1 MDLTPAKP
9 DFFSACFQ
17 LSGLTMRVSF
27 VAAALLLGL
36 ASAALAQSAPS
47 ASAIACDTKKL
58 GAKDLADCLRAAS
71 DKSDR
76 ELAAAFDAVGRNIDA
91 RAGLQGSQKARWKR
105 SLSDAQALW
114 LRYRDADCQDVSPF
128 EQGIGKSGG
137 DTRLTC
143 IIDQNDRRISE
154 IKARYP

>member
-1 MDLTPAKP
+1 
-9 DFFSACFQ
+9 
-17 LSGLTMRVSF
+17 MRVSL
-27 VAAALLLGL
+27 AAAVILGF
-36 ASAALAQSAPS
+36 ASAALGQSAPP

-71 DKSDR
+71 DKSERD
-76 ELAAAFDAVGRNIDA
+76 LAAAFDAVGKNIDA
-91 RAGLQGSQKARWKR
+91 RAGLQGGQKARWKR

-128 EQGIGKSGG
+128 EAGIGKLGG

-143 IIDQNDRRISE
+143 IIDQNERRMME